1 MGPQRAPP
9 ALVLGLSL
17 PSPREGSPPKAR
29 PSPRPATRAR
39 PNPSPAVTRAPD
51 TSCPRRPLVRDGGG
65 RTEGLGDPR
74 GAVAG
79 CGPRKTSLEEGK
91 RRNYVEEEDGTKVR
105 GRRRSGR
112 RAGGSG
118 LTQLSTEQAPRQAP
132 MVAARGAGRG
142 ARGAGCGARGAGH
155 GRRDCWGSGRPV
167 LAPPRPGR
175 APPPPRPAPPAEAS
189 RRFPMTLG
197 ASGDSPGAGV
207 PGKTG
212 RESDR
217 AWDSRSHVRRAAV
230 PDSAPDS
237 SPVTKRGFGNTET
250 WVQTPM
256 RPQRDPTTPS
266 APSVPSQGAEA
277 K

>member
-142 ARGAGCGARGAGH
+142 ARGAGCGARAAGLL
-155 GRRDCWGSGRPV
+155 GLRAPGPGPAPSRSGPAP
-167 LAPPRPGR
+167 APPRPTCRSLSPLSDDARSLGGLTWGR
-175 APPPPRPAPPAEAS
+175 CAR
-189 RRFPMTLG
+189 
-197 ASGDSPGAGV
+197 
-207 PGKTG
+207 K
-212 RESDR
+212 DR
-217 AWDSRSHVRRAAV
+217 
-230 PDSAPDS
+230 
-237 SPVTKRGFGNTET
+237 
-250 WVQTPM
+250 
-256 RPQRDPTTPS
+256 
-266 APSVPSQGAEA
+266 
-277 K
+277 